1 MIEYS
6 YEKSIFDVKRMTSGT
21 IDGCPDITYQQIN
34 SFNAKNYVFA
44 VCPFG
49 VLILG
54 HKDVPENNMKFEIV
68 SVLAYKRIFELLGV
82 GVNKSQL
89 R

>member
-1 MIEYS
+1 MIEYL

-54 HKDVPENNMKFEIV
+54 HKDVPENNMKFAANVIANLIDMNGNGLPTDNEMF
-68 SVLAYKRIFELLGV
+68 S
-82 GVNKSQL
+82 
-89 R
+89 